1 MSIINSLRRI
11 ISRPKPHHKTPDC
24 LDHLRDVP
32 PYIPGTYRDHGEE
45 ISALLREDRLEKLAK
60 ECLEMKEKKP

>member
-1 MSIINSLRRI
+1 
-11 ISRPKPHHKTPDC
+11 
-24 LDHLRDVP
+24 VP

>member
-1 MSIINSLRRI
+1 MTTDTLGNQ
-11 ISRPKPHHKTPDC
+11 
-24 LDHLRDVP
+24 
-32 PYIPGTYRDHGEE
+32 